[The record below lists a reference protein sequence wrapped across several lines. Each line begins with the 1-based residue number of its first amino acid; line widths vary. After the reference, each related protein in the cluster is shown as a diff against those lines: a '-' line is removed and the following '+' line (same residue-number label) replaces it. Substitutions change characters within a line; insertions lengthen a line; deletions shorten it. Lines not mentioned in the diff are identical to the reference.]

1 MTAIINLENKNDSYT
16 RSRSDMFLRLWQTW
30 LEEKRSLLSGSPVN
44 LLGEKSLTSF
54 SCL

>member
-1 MTAIINLENKNDSYT
+1 MTVIQD
-16 RSRSDMFLRLWQTW
+16 LRLWQTW